1 MAAPAST
8 LFSTGGAT
16 DGAISGAIGVVL
28 GRRHSCRQAL
38 CWSDAL
44 RVGAVTPAAPAV
56 LPSLAAVRGRS
67 EHSSSQACS
76 CHVLLCHLLLCHVSR
91 GLKGVSLAESS
102 GGGVG
107 SDGPSRSRCRLSD
120 GRWRSRRLILSS
132 SFASSCAF
140 TCSSRR
146 LARR

>member
-76 CHVLLCHLLLCHVSR
+76 CHVSADPCR
-91 GLKGVSLAESS
+91 E
-102 GGGVG
+102 GGVRSEG
-107 SDGPSRSRCRLSD
+107 SIVHGEDCSCRLV
-120 GRWRSRRLILSS
+120 GM
-132 SFASSCAF
+132 AGTPC
-140 TCSSRR
+140 
-146 LARR
+146 